1 MPDKGEIF
9 VNGKNLKKI
18 DKKSFRE
25 KIGIVNQDLTL
36 FYEDKELWSQSMIWT
51 SKCGKPMIKF
61 GIYRPGNEKEILE
74 TSIVDYD
81 YIKIKEIKN

>member
-1 MPDKGEIF
+1 
-9 VNGKNLKKI
+9 
-18 DKKSFRE
+18 
-25 KIGIVNQDLTL
+25 
-36 FYEDKELWSQSMIWT
+36 
-51 SKCGKPMIKF
+51 MIKF